1 MNLKLVE
8 SRKLRPWPWTA
19 VLGMLL
25 ACGSGDSGS
34 ADPQPVAPV
43 QRSASEAKVDADAD
57 IDCSIVVLAT
67 VPVDAWGGQHHV
79 QGRLILEGCREERG
93 AYSAAVGEAAKRH
106 FEELV
111 QTRGFMPFGI
121 CLDRTG
127 TTTTAAEFYSE
138 LRAEI
143 AGAANVAA
151 GQEVVRRVGCSGM
164 TSAEYM

>member
-1 MNLKLVE
+1 MNLKLVK
-8 SRKLRPWPWTA
+8 SRKLRPWLWSA
-19 VLGMLL
+19 VLSMLL
-25 ACGSGDSGS
+25 ACGACDSGS

-43 QRSASEAKVDADAD
+43 QRPASEAQADADAD

-79 QGRLILEGCREERG
+79 QGRLILEGCGEDSG
-93 AYSAAVGEAAKRH
+93 AYSAAAGEAAKRY

-111 QTRGFMPFGI
+111 KTRGFLPAGI
-121 CLDRTG
+121 CLDPTG
-127 TTTTAAEFYSE
+127 TTTTAAEFHSE

-143 AGAANVAA
+143 AGAANRVA